1 MKARVG
7 VYICHCGINI
17 AATVDVEAVTAFA
30 QTLPNVVVARDYTYM
45 CSDPGQELIKSDIEE
60 YGLTHVVVA
69 ACSPRM
75 HEPTFR
81 GVVEQAGIN
90 PYCFE
95 MANIRE
101 QCSWVHGERVRAT
114 EKAKQ
119 LVASAVAKASL
130 LRPLEE
136 REVGVIPAALVIGGG
151 IAGIEA
157 ALDIANAGFKVYL
170 VEKEPTIGG
179 RMAQLNRTFP
189 TLESCLELL
198 VPRMREVVEHPSI
211 ELLTSSQVVDI
222 GGYIGNFQVKVRRR
236 PRYVDGDKCTAC
248 GECAEACV
256 LNGEIGNDFEL
267 GLGKR
272 AAIYMPFAKA
282 VPSVYAVDS
291 ERCLFVRGGG
301 CGESPACVDACPEGA
316 IDFEQQE
323 EIIEFEVGSVVVA
336 IGYDQFDARIKP
348 ELGYGQYPN
357 VITGLEFERLS
368 SASGPTGG
376 VISLNGREPRP
387 EPFDYAQDRPVE
399 GPKEVV
405 FIQCVG
411 SRDQSVGNEYCSR
424 VCCMYTAKQAHLV
437 KERIPEAEVTVFYT
451 DVRAFGKGFEEF
463 YDRVRGEGVRYR
475 HGSPSEIY
483 KRGDKVVVRVEDTLL
498 GEPLEM
504 EADLVVLATGVV
516 PRRGAQGIAELLK
529 LPRSPD
535 GFFAEAHPKM
545 RPVDTVNDGIY
556 LAGCCQG
563 PKDIPDTIA
572 QAKAAASSA
581 MIPLS
586 RGKVKVESVTGVV
599 ELETCAGCGIC
610 ESLCTYGALARDDRR
625 GIMAVNEV
633 LCKGCGAC
641 AAACPSGTMIL
652 SHFTHE
658 QIMAQIEAMLER
670 CPERLD

>member
-1 MKARVG
+1 
-7 VYICHCGINI
+7 
-17 AATVDVEAVTAFA
+17 
-30 QTLPNVVVARDYTYM
+30 M
-45 CSDPGQELIKSDIEE
+45 CSDPGQELIKDDVKEH
-60 YGLTHVVVA
+60 GLTHVVVA
-69 ACSPRM
+69 SCSPRM

-81 GVVEQAGIN
+81 GVVEEAGIN

-101 QCSWVHGERVRAT
+101 QCSWVHEDREWAT

-119 LVASAVAKASL
+119 LVASAVAKAAL

-136 REVGVIPAALVIGGG
+136 REVGVTPAALVIGGG

-179 RMAQLNRTFP
+179 RVAQLNRTFP

-198 VPRMREVVEHPSI
+198 GPRMRAVAEHPNI
-211 ELLTSSQVVDI
+211 ELLTSSEVVDI

-236 PRYVDGDKCTAC
+236 PRYVDADRCTAC

-256 LNGEIGNDFEL
+256 LKGQIDDEFQL
-267 GLGKR
+267 GLGRR
-272 AAIYMPFAKA
+272 AAVYMPFAEA
-282 VPSVYAVDS
+282 VPPIYTIDP
-291 ERCLFVRGGG
+291 EHCLLLQEGG
-301 CGESPACVDACPEGA
+301 CGESLACVDACPESA
-316 IDFEQQE
+316 IDFNQQE
-323 EIIEFEVGSVVVA
+323 ETIEFEVGSIVVA
-336 IGYDQFDARIKP
+336 IGYDQFDPRIKP

-376 VISLNGREPRP
+376 RISLNGREPR
-387 EPFDYAQDRPVE
+387 D
-399 GPKEVV
+399 VV

-437 KERIPEAEVTVFYT
+437 KERIPDANVTVFYM

-463 YDRVRGEGVRYR
+463 YDRVKHEGVMYR
-475 HGSPSEIY
+475 RGSVSEIY
-483 KRGDKVVVRVEDTLL
+483 KRGDRVVVRAEDTLL
-498 GEPLEM
+498 GEPLEI

-516 PRRGAQGIAELLK
+516 PRVDVEDVAGLLN
-529 LPRSPD
+529 LERSPD

-545 RPVDTVNDGIY
+545 RPVDTVSDGIY

-563 PKDIPDTIA
+563 PKDIPDTVA
-572 QAKAAASSA
+572 QAKAAAASA
-581 MIPLS
+581 IVVLRQEQAKLEVQIS
-586 RGKVKVESVTGVV
+586 KLKYES
-599 ELETCAGCGIC
+599 
-610 ESLCTYGALARDDRR
+610 
-625 GIMAVNEV
+625 
-633 LCKGCGAC
+633 
-641 AAACPSGTMIL
+641 
-652 SHFTHE
+652 
-658 QIMAQIEAMLER
+658 
-670 CPERLD
+670 

>member
-7 VYICHCGINI
+7 VYVCHCGINI

-45 CSDPGQELIKSDIEE
+45 CSDPGQELIKNDIKGHE
-60 YGLTHVVVA
+60 LTHVVVA
-69 ACSPRM
+69 SCSPRM

-81 GVVEQAGIN
+81 GVVEEVGIN

-101 QCSWVHGERVRAT
+101 QCSWVHEDREWAT

-119 LVASAVAKASL
+119 LVASAVAKAAL

-136 REVGVIPAALVIGGG
+136 REVDVIPAALVIGGG
-151 IAGIEA
+151 IAGITA

-198 VPRMREVVEHPSI
+198 GPRMRAVAEHPNI
-211 ELLTSSQVVDI
+211 ELLTSSEVVDV

-236 PRYVDGDKCTAC
+236 PRYVDADRCTAC

-256 LNGEIGNDFEL
+256 LRGQIDDEFR
-267 GLGKR
+267 LGKR
-272 AAIYMPFAKA
+272 AAVYLPFAEA
-282 VPSVYAVDS
+282 VPPLYTVDP
-291 ERCLFVRGGG
+291 EHCLLLREGS
-301 CGESPACVDACPEGA
+301 CGESPACAVACPEGA
-316 IDFEQQE
+316 IDFDQRE
-323 EIIEFEVGSVVVA
+323 ETIEFEVGSIVVA
-336 IGYDQFDARIKP
+336 IGYDHFDPRIKP

-357 VITGLEFERLS
+357 VITAPEFERLS
-368 SASGPTGG
+368 RELGSDLKLKTQNSKLKGSRGEGPTTR
-376 VISLNGREPRP
+376 LK
-387 EPFDYAQDRPVE
+387 D
-399 GPKEVV
+399 VV

-411 SRDQSVGNEYCSR
+411 SRDQSVGIEYCSR

-437 KERIPEAEVTVFYT
+437 KERIPEANVTVFYM
-451 DVRAFGKGFEEF
+451 DVRTFGKGFEEF
-463 YDRVRGEGVRYR
+463 YDRVRREGVRYR
-475 HGSPSEIY
+475 RGSVSEIY
-483 KRGDKVVVRVEDTLL
+483 RRGDRVVVRAEDTLL

-504 EADLVVLATGVV
+504 EADLVVLATGIV
-516 PRRGAQGIAELLK
+516 PRRSAQEIAELLK

-535 GFFAEAHPKM
+535 GFFAEAHPKL
-545 RPVDTVNDGIY
+545 RPVDTVSDGIY

-586 RGKVKVESVTGVV
+586 RGKVKVESMTGVV
-599 ELETCAGCGIC
+599 EVELCAGCGIC
-610 ESLCTYGALARDDRR
+610 ESLCAYGALARDARR
-625 GIMAVNEV
+625 GIMTVNQV

-641 AAACPSGTMIL
+641 AAACPSGTMTL
-652 SHFTHE
+652 SHFTHD
-658 QIMAQIEAMLER
+658 QIMAQIEALLE
-670 CPERLD
+670 

>member
-7 VYICHCGINI
+7 VYTCHCGINI

-81 GVVEQAGIN
+81 GVVEEAGIN

-101 QCSWVHGERVRAT
+101 QCSWVHEERVRAT

-119 LVASAVAKASL
+119 IVASAVAKAAL
-130 LRPLEE
+130 LQPLEE
-136 REVGVIPAALVIGGG
+136 REVGVIRAALIIGGG

-170 VEKEPTIGG
+170 VEKEPSIGG

-198 VPRMREVVEHPSI
+198 GPRVRAVAEHPNI
-211 ELLTSSQVVDI
+211 ELLTSSEVVDI
-222 GGYIGNFQVKVRRR
+222 EGYIGNFQIKVRRG
-236 PRYVDGDKCTAC
+236 PR
-248 GECAEACV
+248 
-256 LNGEIGNDFEL
+256 
-267 GLGKR
+267 
-272 AAIYMPFAKA
+272 
-282 VPSVYAVDS
+282 
-291 ERCLFVRGGG
+291 
-301 CGESPACVDACPEGA
+301 
-316 IDFEQQE
+316 E
-323 EIIEFEVGSVVVA
+323 EIIEFDVGSIVVA
-336 IGYDQFDARIKP
+336 IGYDHFDARLKP
-348 ELGYGQYPN
+348 ELGYSQYPN
-357 VITGLEFERLS
+357 VITAPEFERLS
-368 SASGPTGG
+368 SASGPTAGK
-376 VISLNGREPRP
+376 IALNGKE
-387 EPFDYAQDRPVE
+387 
-399 GPKEVV
+399 PKEVV

-610 ESLCTYGALARDDRR
+610 ESLCNYGALARDDRR